1 MCIYIHIC
9 KYDCMYISVCAHTQ
23 GVEFLVYTRKRRG
36 NEQERERERETER
49 ERERKKKEIERS
61 EREIVSKLC
70 RGIQRTRESAGWYTN
85 GP

>member
-1 MCIYIHIC
+1 MCT
-9 KYDCMYISVCAHTQ
+9 HTQ

-36 NEQERERERETER
+36 NEQERERERERERQKER
-49 ERERKKKEIERS
+49 EREKKKKEIERS